1 MDLTLAHFAKD
12 VGGVDDGPVTC
23 VGGRTQWS
31 VGGAVDDGAREVQA
45 PSGIVEFEPAE
56 MVVRVR
62 AGTTVAELD
71 TALAER
77 GQQAVLDP
85 VEPARATVGGVL
97 AVGHSGVRRLR
108 YGPVRDVLLEARAVL
123 AAGQE
128 VKAGGPVVKNVSGF
142 DLCRL
147 LVGSLGTLGFLA
159 EVVLRCVP
167 KPPVAQW
174 LRSPDGADPF
184 TARARLF
191 RPSALLWDGTSTWVL
206 LEGHAADV
214 AAERSA
220 LGAGW
225 SEAAGP
231 PPLPSGGRRS
241 VRPSELRDLQG
252 SSFVAEIGV
261 GTIHV
266 GGPVPAPPVER
277 STVELHRRV
286 KAAFDPTGRMNPGR
300 VVA

>member
-1 MDLTLAHFAKD
+1 MDLATFADD

-23 VGGRTQWS
+23 AGGRTQWD
-31 VGGAVDDGAREVQA
+31 VGGSVDAGAREVQA

-71 TALAER
+71 AALAER
-77 GQQAVLDP
+77 GQQVALDP
-85 VEPARATVGGVL
+85 AEPARATVGGVL
-97 AVGHSGVRRLR
+97 AVGRSGVRRLR
-108 YGPVRDVLLEARAVL
+108 YGPVRDTVLEARSVMAEGKL
-123 AAGQE
+123 

-142 DLCRL
+142 DLGRL

-159 EVVLRCVP
+159 EVVLRCSP

-174 LRSPDGADPF
+174 LRSPEGADPF
-184 TARARLF
+184 AARDRLF
-191 RPSALLWDGTSTWVL
+191 RPSSLLWDGTSTWVL

-214 AAERSA
+214 AAERDA

-225 SEAAGP
+225 AEVEGP
-231 PPLPSGGRRS
+231 PALPTGGRRS
-241 VRPSELRDLQG
+241 VRPSELRELQG
-252 SSFVAEIGV
+252 ASFVAEIGV

-266 GGPVPAPPVER
+266 GGPVPPAAVDP
-277 STVELHRRV
+277 STSELHRRV
-286 KAAFDPTGRMNPGR
+286 KAAYDPTGRMNPGR
-300 VVA
+300 AVA